1 MEQKEVI
8 VLKNI
13 GKKWLAPVIA
23 LLIAVVVLTVGLAD
37 NKEPVQYDV
46 VFLGDSIIGNEA
58 GKESIVKVI
67 EERLEK
73 TVYNGAFG
81 GSCMSF
87 GNDQRWE
94 SSGVDQWSM
103 VKLAQAIYAD
113 DFYSQLA
120 LVTTAE
126 KYRNKN
132 LLVLDYFEERL
143 KGLAQVDFSEVE
155 LLLIEH
161 GTNDYNLGQMLES
174 DTDPYDMTTFAGAL
188 RTTLSLL
195 QDKYP
200 NMQIVLISPIYCELR
215 GDVIRKSY
223 ETDLGGG
230 ILDEYVQKEKEIAE
244 EFGVE
249 WIDMYH
255 ESGIWEENAAEYLFD
270 GLHLTDKGKVIY
282 GNKIADYLIESD
294 DVK

>member
-1 MEQKEVI
+1 MS
-8 VLKNI
+8 
-13 GKKWLAPVIA
+13 KKWLAPVLA
-23 LLIAVVVLTVGLAD
+23 LLITVVVMAVGLAE
-37 NKEPVQYDV
+37 NKEPVQYDA

-58 GKESIVKVI
+58 GKVSIVEVV
-67 EERLEK
+67 EERLGK

-87 GNDQRWE
+87 GNEQLWE
-94 SSGVDQWSM
+94 SSGSDQWSM
-103 VKLAQAIYAD
+103 VKLAQAICAE
-113 DFYSQLA
+113 DFNSQLA

-126 KYRNKN
+126 KYRDKN
-132 LLVLDYFEERL
+132 LLVLDYFEKRI
-143 KGLAQVDFSEVE
+143 KGLAEIDFSGVE

-174 DTDPYDMTTFAGAL
+174 DTDPFDETTFAGAL
-188 RTTLSLL
+188 RTTLSML

-200 NMQIVLISPIYCELR
+200 TMRIVLVSPLYCELR
-215 GDVIRKSY
+215 GEVLRKSY

-230 ILDEYVQKEKEIAE
+230 ILDEYVQKEKEVAE
-244 EFGVE
+244 EYGVE

-255 ESGIWEENAAEYLFD
+255 GSGIWEENAAEYLFD
-270 GLHLTDKGKVIY
+270 GLHLTDEGKLIY

-294 DVK
+294 NVK